1 MLGGKKK
8 KTHRNGSSS
17 EEAYKLLQMRLESA
31 TQLGFLKVISFTSV
45 EQCEEK
51 WAYVSSIA
59 KIIAR
64 EGRKILVVDCNIDN
78 FRIKKYFGME
88 LEGILDELIQHN
100 GKNIFEASGTPNLH
114 FIPKGLGLSDLDG
127 NLDFEKIVKLIEKA
141 REEYDLILID
151 SPIKSHT
158 LNIINIEAEKK
169 QGNEAKSGK
178 DNWQPPDPLNKNTT

>member
-1 MLGGKKK
+1 
-8 KTHRNGSSS
+8 
-17 EEAYKLLQMRLESA
+17 
-31 TQLGFLKVISFTSV
+31 LKVISFTSV

-151 SPIKSHT
+151 SPPAGIMTEGVRLSMVADGT
-158 LNIINIEAEKK
+158 VIIVLSDITKK
-169 QGNEAKSGK
+169 QSAKRTKVILDSVNANLLGVI
-178 DNWQPPDPLNKNTT
+178 LGV